1 MEEAISEAIFDTVS
15 QLGYTAV
22 KPEQLQVIA
31 GVLNCSD
38 VFAVLPCAIR
48 TYAYLWSEKLRCVT
62 SFYIPRNNYS
72 VLVSP
77 DPSAG
82 SRVWL
87 RETTF
92 GLGENNSLYNDEKSY
107 NRIQYNDSI

>member
-22 KPEQLQVIA
+22 KPEQFQVIA

-38 VFAVLPCAIR
+38 VAVHAAMCMQYVR
-48 TYAYLWSEKLRCVT
+48 THTCGQRNCVMLRHST
-62 SFYIPRNNYS
+62 FHGTTTL

-87 RETTF
+87 RETNIRLHANIPNECC
-92 GLGENNSLYNDEKSY
+92 G
-107 NRIQYNDSI
+107 

>member
-38 VFAVLPCAIR
+38 VFAVLPTAG
-48 TYAYLWSEKLRCVT
+48 LWEE
-62 SFYIPRNNYS
+62 F
-72 VLVSP
+72 VLCL
-77 DPSAG
+77 PS
-82 SRVWL
+82 SN
-87 RETTF
+87 F
-92 GLGENNSLYNDEKSY
+92 
-107 NRIQYNDSI
+107 

>member
-48 TYAYLWSEKLRCVT
+48 TYAYLWSEKLRYVT
-62 SFYIPRNNYS
+62 SFYIPRNNYF

-87 RETTF
+87 RETT
-92 GLGENNSLYNDEKSY
+92 GHTSEK
-107 NRIQYNDSI
+107 